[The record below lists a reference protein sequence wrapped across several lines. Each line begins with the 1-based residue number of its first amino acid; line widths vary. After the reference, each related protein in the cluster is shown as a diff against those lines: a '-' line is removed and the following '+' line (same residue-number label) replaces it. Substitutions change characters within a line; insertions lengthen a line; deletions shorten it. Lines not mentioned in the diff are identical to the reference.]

1 MSLADIFEKCVCF
14 VNALPKSEII
24 SLENKLLLYKYFK
37 QSTVGNCNIDAPSM
51 FRLQERKKYEAWK
64 SIENLSKE
72 EAQKKYVETVQNLYP
87 DWDKGI

>member
-1 MSLADIFEKCVCF
+1 MTIADLFERCVCF
-14 VNALPKSEII
+14 INALPKTEVL
-24 SLENKLLLYKYFK
+24 SLQDKLLLYKYFK
-37 QSTVGNCNIDAPSM
+37 QGTIGNCNIGAPSL

-87 DWDKGI
+87 DWAMAT